1 MEKDLGLDLLPL
13 VSVCACVV
21 GLVGL
26 AVGVLPLLPLGERS
40 LLALGD
46 EVEHGDPPV
55 EDAHEAHVVQE
66 DGEAVR
72 LRGGAVVDLKNGTE
86 VVELS

>member
-1 MEKDLGLDLLPL
+1 MEKDLGFDLLPL
-13 VSVCACVV
+13 GGISADI

-46 EVEHGDPPV
+46 EVEDGDPPV